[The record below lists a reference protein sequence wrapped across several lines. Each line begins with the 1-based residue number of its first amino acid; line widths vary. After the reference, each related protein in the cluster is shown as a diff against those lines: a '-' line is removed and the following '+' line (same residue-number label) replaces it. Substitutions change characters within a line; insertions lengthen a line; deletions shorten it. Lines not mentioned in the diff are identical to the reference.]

1 MAVEQKWI
9 ASDVVMNNIDK
20 DVQNLAYRIE
30 AQEQYSKL
38 YNLLIHGLKDVPEY
52 DPAKATVFCEWVA
65 EQINTLLP
73 GLCKPVTADHIDHAH
88 PMRTV
93 KANGNVVIVRFN
105 NRSMRYVVFG
115 AKRELKN
122 SAQSNVSFTEHLTR
136 ENMRL
141 LHAAKRIAGRDNV
154 WTDNCVV
161 LAKVGAKTFRIKNDY
176 SLNLLNRH
184 CNSA

>member
-1 MAVEQKWI
+1 
-9 ASDVVMNNIDK
+9 
-20 DVQNLAYRIE
+20 
-30 AQEQYSKL
+30 
-38 YNLLIHGLKDVPEY
+38 
-52 DPAKATVFCEWVA
+52 
-65 EQINTLLP
+65 
-73 GLCKPVTADHIDHAH
+73 
-88 PMRTV
+88 
-93 KANGNVVIVRFN
+93 
-105 NRSMRYVVFG
+105 MRYVVFG
-115 AKRELKN
+115 AKKELKN
-122 SAQSNVSFTEHLTR
+122 SAQPNVSFTEHLTR